1 MEVNKDVLLSIII
14 PVYNAEKFIDRC
26 LKSITNEI
34 AENTEVVIVD
44 DGSTDN
50 SYEICKSFEN
60 QYSSFRVIHK
70 NNEGVSVARNV
81 GIENSRGKY
90 ILFLDADDWLE
101 TGWNENIKKFLTEN
115 WDMTAFAYNVVYS
128 NPQKNYRVS
137 PYENGVLSI
146 TDVYKTLAAA
156 TYMNF
161 CWGKL
166 INRQFLVENHIYFSV
181 GKKIGEDVD
190 FQIAILENNPKM
202 FYCNFPIINYYQVQS
217 SVMHRFDISKF
228 RDLEREYYLRND
240 LLKKCDAAE
249 LTETEKRMFITL
261 GGMLIS
267 YVKQSCEQFE
277 KKDALDLFMPESEKQ
292 YFKEIVSKAK
302 FSGKLKNNRSLL
314 LKNIPL
320 LLIKA
325 KRWKLLYCIFRRI

>member
-26 LKSITNEI
+26 LKSIINEI
-34 AENTEVVIVD
+34 AENTEVVMID

-50 SYEICKSFEN
+50 SYEICKSYEK
-60 QYSSFRVIHK
+60 QYSSIRVIHK
-70 NNEGVSVARNV
+70 NNEGVSVARNI

-90 ILFLDADDWLE
+90 ILFLDVDDCFE
-101 TGWNENIKKFLTEN
+101 TGWSKNVNSFLSEN
-115 WDMTAFAYNVVYS
+115 WDMVAFAYNVVYP
-128 NPQKNYRVS
+128 NPQKNYMVS
-137 PYENGVLSI
+137 PYKDGVLST
-146 TDVYKTLAAA
+146 TDVYQTLAST
-156 TYMNF
+156 TYMNSG
-161 CWGKL
+161 CGKL
-166 INRQFLVENHIYFSV
+166 INRKFLVENHIYFPV

-190 FQIAILENNPKM
+190 FQKAILENNARM
-202 FYCNFPIINYYQVQS
+202 FYCSLPIFIYYQEQS
-217 SVMHRFDISKF
+217 SVMHRFDKSKF
-228 RDLEREYYLRND
+228 RDLECEYYFRND
-240 LLKKCDAAE
+240 LLKKCDATE

-267 YVKQSCEQFE
+267 YVRQSCRQFE
-277 KKDALDLFMPESEKQ
+277 KEYALNLFKVESEKQ

-302 FSGKLKNNRSLL
+302 FSGKLKNNRSLI